1 MCNGGENF
9 IYECQHDD
17 FGQNDCAHGE
27 DAGVVC
33 QGKVAT
39 RRV

>member
-33 QGKVAT
+33 LGKVAT
-39 RRV
+39 CRV

>member
-1 MCNGGENF
+1 MCTGAENF

-17 FGQNDCAHGE
+17 FGQNDCGHGE

-33 QGKVAT
+33 ESELIYYF
-39 RRV
+39 